1 MSYPIEGVVKPTILV
16 VDDTPDNLSLM
27 RELLRKDYQVQ
38 LANGGERALKLAAMQ
53 PQPDLILLD
62 IMMPV
67 MDGYEVCRRLKADAA
82 TRDIPVVFLTAKADV
97 EDEKRGLELGA
108 VDYITKPI
116 SPPVVLARVKIHLA
130 LKAHA
135 DFLRDK
141 SDFLEAEVSKRTR
154 EVLAIQDVT
163 ILAMATLAETRDL
176 DTGNHIRRTQHYVKA
191 LAEKLR
197 THPRF
202 AGVLTD
208 NYIQMLFKSAPL
220 HDIGKVGIPDRILL
234 KPGRLTPEEFE
245 IMKTHTTLG
254 RDAIEHAEIQLGM
267 PVEFLSTAKEIALS
281 HQEKWDGSGYPQGL
295 AGEAIPLSARLMAV
309 ADVYD
314 ALISRR
320 VYKNS
325 VPHEQAVAII
335 QEGRGVHFD
344 PDITD
349 AFVELQETFH
359 AIAARFTDSDD
370 EMSRK
375 QAQIN
380 SLVGGVKTA
389 LFLGGSLQRELSA
402 VSCWSCLFAVVARTR
417 VTHSPQQR
425 SPQHGGSKKRHGT
438 RVQQRPRGAPV
449 RVIQTPDQA
458 HDQ

>member
-1 MSYPIEGVVKPTILV
+1 MPPTERGGVAIVKNSFWRKVALLQNVPTQALPRTSSRMSYPIEGVVKPTILV

-208 NYIQMLFKSAPL
+208 NYIQMLFKSAPCMTSA
-220 HDIGKVGIPDRILL
+220 KWAS
-234 KPGRLTPEEFE
+234 LT
-245 IMKTHTTLG
+245 
-254 RDAIEHAEIQLGM
+254 A
-267 PVEFLSTAKEIALS
+267 
-281 HQEKWDGSGYPQGL
+281 
-295 AGEAIPLSARLMAV
+295 
-309 ADVYD
+309 
-314 ALISRR
+314 
-320 VYKNS
+320 
-325 VPHEQAVAII
+325 
-335 QEGRGVHFD
+335 
-344 PDITD
+344 
-349 AFVELQETFH
+349 
-359 AIAARFTDSDD
+359 
-370 EMSRK
+370 
-375 QAQIN
+375 
-380 SLVGGVKTA
+380 
-389 LFLGGSLQRELSA
+389 
-402 VSCWSCLFAVVARTR
+402 SCSN
-417 VTHSPQQR
+417 
-425 SPQHGGSKKRHGT
+425 
-438 RVQQRPRGAPV
+438 RGA
-449 RVIQTPDQA
+449 
-458 HDQ
+458 